1 LPGNQKQELRNEKA
15 ASSKKGRG
23 TGRPPRR
30 KKIGR
35 AEPGGIAYIFASF
48 NNTIVSICDN
58 KGNVLCWSSGGKI
71 GFKGT
76 KKGTAYAAQQCADS
90 VAREAQALGIRKIEV
105 RIKGPGPG
113 REAAIRTLQT
123 VGVTITAIKDITPL
137 PHNGCRPPR
146 RRRI

>member
-1 LPGNQKQELRNEKA
+1 MKKQKPLKGGP
-15 ASSKKGRG
+15 KGRG
-23 TGRPPRR
+23 RSRPIRR
-30 KKIGR
+30 KRGVRTDQI
-35 AEPGGIAYIFASF
+35 GIANIFATF
-48 NNTIVSICDN
+48 NNTIVSICDS

-76 KKGTAYAAQQCADS
+76 KKGTAYAAQQCADA
-90 VAREAQALGIRKIEV
+90 VAREAQSLGVKRVEV

-123 VGVTITAIKDITPL
+123 VGLMVTAIKDTTPL

-146 RRRI
+146 RRRV

>member
-1 LPGNQKQELRNEKA
+1 MRKPKPK
-15 ASSKKGRG
+15 SKRTRG
-23 TGRPPRR
+23 TRPKISKR
-30 KKIGR
+30 KKAVGTEQI
-35 AEPGGIAYIFASF
+35 GIANIFASF
-48 NNTIVSICDN
+48 NNTIVSICDS

-76 KKGTAYAAQQCADS
+76 KKGTAYAAQQCADR
-90 VAREAQALGIRKIEV
+90 VAREALTLGVKRIEL

-123 VGVTITAIKDITPL
+123 VGLIITVIKDVTPL

-146 RRRI
+146 RRRV

>member
-1 LPGNQKQELRNEKA
+1 MRKPRPKGKKPRAAKSKA
-15 ASSKKGRG
+15 VK
-23 TGRPPRR
+23 R
-30 KKIGR
+30 KKALR
-35 AEPGGIAYIFASF
+35 TEPVGIANIFASF
-48 NNTIVSICDN
+48 NNTIVSICDS

-76 KKGTAYAAQQCADS
+76 KKGTAYAAQQCADK
-90 VAREAQALGIRKIEV
+90 VAREALALGVKKVEL

-123 VGVTITAIKDITPL
+123 VGLTITAIKDVTPL

-146 RRRI
+146 RRRV

>member
-1 LPGNQKQELRNEKA
+1 MKKQKTPKGGP
-15 ASSKKGRG
+15 KGRG
-23 TGRPPRR
+23 RSRPIRR
-30 KKIGR
+30 KRGVR
-35 AEPGGIAYIFASF
+35 AEQIGIANIFATF
-48 NNTIVSICDN
+48 NNTIVSICDS

-76 KKGTAYAAQQCADS
+76 KKGTAYAAQQCADA
-90 VAREAQALGIRKIEV
+90 VAREAQSLGVKRVEV

-123 VGVTITAIKDITPL
+123 VGLMVTAIKDTTPL

-146 RRRI
+146 RRRV